1 MKQKDLHSFREIFP
15 LDLLLLEDM
24 PCIANLALLVSC
36 VAILEAVR
44 HVDTR
49 GTKATAYLL
58 TLAPTSVEMYKF
70 ESSQAS

>member
-1 MKQKDLHSFREIFP
+1 MKQNDSHSFREIFP

-44 HVDTR
+44 YVDTR
-49 GTKATAYLL
+49 GRKATAHLL
-58 TLAPTSVEMYKF
+58 TLAPTSVGMYKS
-70 ESSQAS
+70 ESIQAS